1 MKNLY
6 RQINYKDR
14 NFELSESFSE
24 PIWSYFYN
32 LKSLIKYHDLT
43 KNLVTSEISTNEF
56 YKDTSWTE
64 TPEEDFFDL
73 SEAPLVIDGDE
84 WEHEREFIPEM
95 QKNLLI
101 CMSLALVEKL
111 LDQACKE
118 IDPDRLVGS
127 KGSYIQERVSFL
139 KKMNAFSA
147 NKETM
152 KVLTIF
158 GQIRN
163 SFIHQLNTNIP
174 EVSVAAINELTG
186 PFSDIASGISNIHVE
201 LLLSYLVSFG
211 DEFQNSYLNSGKKPV

>member
-1 MKNLY
+1 MDSFIEYNNRRFK
-6 RQINYKDR
+6 
-14 NFELSESFSE
+14 LSEEFFE
-24 PIWSYFYN
+24 PIWDYFYN
-32 LKSLIKYHDLT
+32 LKSLIKYHEMT
-43 KNLVTSEISTNEF
+43 KDLVTEKIVVSDFHDIA
-56 YKDTSWTE
+56 DWTE
-64 TPEEDFFDL
+64 TPEDDFFDK
-73 SEAPLVIDGDE
+73 SDNPLVIDGEE
-84 WEHEREFIPEM
+84 WEHEKGFIPEM

-111 LDQACKE
+111 LDQVCKE

-139 KKMNAFSA
+139 KKINAFSA
-147 NKETM
+147 DKETM

-174 EVSVAAINELTG
+174 DVSAASINQLTG
-186 PFSDIASGISNIHVE
+186 PFADISDGISNVHVE

-211 DEFQNSYLNSGKKPV
+211 AEFQIAFHDFDN